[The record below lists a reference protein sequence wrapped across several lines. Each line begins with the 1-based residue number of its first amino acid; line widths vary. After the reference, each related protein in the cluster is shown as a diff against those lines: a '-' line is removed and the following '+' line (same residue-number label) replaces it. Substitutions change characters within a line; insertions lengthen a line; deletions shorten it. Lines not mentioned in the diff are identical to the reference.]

1 MNFFLNNLNKIK
13 YFTNKICIDKNV
25 QRYINSNK
33 KKWTNYKIKK
43 TKGVIM
49 VDLFDHP
56 PFIHF
61 WSYIVNFLLKK
72 YSLKSEYFYFTFYK
86 SFFSEFQLYLNK
98 IKKNYLSFNV
108 TEGINEQNFK
118 YSKKDIS
125 HAKIDFNKIKNKIRL
140 QEYKYKNIK
149 IGDLIYDTYLR
160 TTFQPTINIKDK
172 YLFKIFLRARK
183 IFDKINEYFD
193 KRNVKL
199 VIPSHT
205 YYIQYGLLVRLANI
219 RKIPI
224 IIIHNK
230 ARGNKDFRLKI
241 LNQIFPTEHND
252 GYINYSKTFRS
263 LNKYK
268 KKLALKLG
276 ESNLKSRLD
285 GKSKLSY
292 LKNSPYKGLIKKKF
306 ITTNQKKSVIIF
318 AHDFFDAPH
327 RFRNMIFT
335 DFYEQLKFFINIS
348 KQYSNWNWFIKPH
361 PNHLKDN
368 DIIFKNLKENN
379 KNVLFLDQKTN
390 NYQIIKNNPKF
401 IITNNGTIAH
411 EFAFFKI
418 PVINTGDNPHINYS
432 FNLHPKN
439 LDELKNMI
447 SKIDYY
453 KKKINFNKK
462 KIYEFVYMHYIH
474 NKNYKINSLIKDNF
488 FLTKNFSFNATS
500 KLYNILLNN
509 NKNDKYIIEYLENF
523 FETNKKELKLS
534 LL

>member
-1 MNFFLNNLNKIK
+1 MLNIIYLKIK
-13 YFTNKICIDKNV
+13 KKISRIILD
-25 QRYINSNK
+25 NSTKKFISFNK
-33 KKWTNYKIKK
+33 KKYSLLNNNK
-43 TKGVIM
+43 TSGIVL

-56 PFIHF
+56 PFIFF
-61 WSYIVNFLLKK
+61 WSHIVNFLLKK
-72 YSLKSEYFYFTFYK
+72 YSLRSEYFYFTLHK
-86 SFFSEFQLYLNK
+86 TFFSKFKLYLNK
-98 IKKNYLSFNV
+98 IKKTYSSFNV

-118 YSKKDIS
+118 YSKLDIS
-125 HAKIDFNKIKNKIRL
+125 NAKIDFNRIKNKYAL
-140 QEYKYKNIK
+140 QEYQYKNIK

-160 TTFQPTINIKDK
+160 TTYRPTVDIEDN
-172 YLFKIFLRARK
+172 YLFEIFLRARK
-183 IFDKINEYFD
+183 MFDKIKEYFD
-193 KRNVKL
+193 TKNVKL

-205 YYIQYGLLVRLANI
+205 YYIQYGLLVRLANL

-224 IIIHNK
+224 IIIHSK

-241 LNQIFPTEHND
+241 LDQKFPTEHND

-268 KKLALKLG
+268 KKIALKLG
-276 ESNLKSRLD
+276 KLNLKNRLD

-292 LKNSPYKGLIKKKF
+292 LKYSPYKGLIKKNF
-306 ITTNQKKSVIIF
+306 IYNNQKKNVIIF

-348 KQYSNWNWFIKPH
+348 KQYNNWNWFIKPH

-379 KNVLFLDQKTN
+379 KNILFLDQKIN
-390 NYQIIKNNPKF
+390 NYQIVKSDPKF

-418 PVINTGDNPHINYS
+418 PVINTGDNPHINYN

-447 SKIDYY
+447 SKIDYH
-453 KKKINFNKK
+453 KQKINFNKR
-462 KIYEFVYMHYIH
+462 KIYEFMYMHYLH

-488 FLTKNFSFNATS
+488 FLTKNFSINATT
-500 KLYNILLNN
+500 KLYDFLLNN
-509 NKNDKYIIEYLENF
+509 NKNDKYIREYVENF

-534 LL
+534 LS